1 MQGVGLDISLV
12 QTTRVTCGDVVMTQG
27 DAIVSGGT
35 NGKSG
40 DMIGLFTGS
49 EPPSVKVSGKYLCR
63 FGVLC

>member
-1 MQGVGLDISLV
+1 MRGIGLDISLV
-12 QTTRVTCGDVVMTQG
+12 QTTRVTCGDVVVTQG
-27 DAIVSGGT
+27 DAIVGRET

-49 EPPSVKVSGKYLCR
+49 EPHSVKVSGKYLCR